1 MLGVELEDEGGSGT
15 AGSHWERRIV
25 KEDLMIG

>member
-1 MLGVELEDEGGSGT
+1 VELEDEGGLGT

-25 KEDLMIG
+25 KEDLMIGQSD

>member
-25 KEDLMIG
+25 KEDHII